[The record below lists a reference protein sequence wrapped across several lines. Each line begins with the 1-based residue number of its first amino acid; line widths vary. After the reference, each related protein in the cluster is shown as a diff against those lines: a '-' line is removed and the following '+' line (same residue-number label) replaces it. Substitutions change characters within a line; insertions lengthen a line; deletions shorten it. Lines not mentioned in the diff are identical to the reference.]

1 MRSKTGCT
9 ISDFEKDNR
18 MKRYAVLMTLFLCSL
33 PGFGSN
39 RQPSRSSQ
47 FHVNK
52 SQVSNKADRAK
63 RNAAAHARDGVKR
76 PSASVQTSMNT
87 ATKGHF
93 TARPF
98 GVSGNASA
106 ATVSFIAG
114 ARTAWAGEDDDE
126 TESVMGDFNGDG
138 KMDVA
143 KVTYVA
149 GEGPSY
155 QISVLLGNG
164 DGTFK
169 TAIVTAT
176 PSNADDP
183 ILVGD
188 VNGDGKDDI
197 IQVHPQGD
205 NCDRAQKLGAQ
216 AGAQARVPQG
226 AKPQTTLP
234 CGASIDVLISNGDGT
249 FATAVNYPVWPQSL
263 QGGLLTDVDGDGK
276 LDVLA
281 FDNQTPANVLVM
293 LGSGTG
299 TFATATSPGTLTT
312 SAPSGMI
319 FADFN
324 GDGKIDFAARTESNQ
339 LQVTLAS
346 GAGLYANAP
355 VSLATPDS
363 QYGACNSESGD
374 LNGDGKP
381 EIVSFNCEQN
391 TITIYV
397 NNGDGTFATGVYYNN
412 NSDQYQRISD
422 GAIADM
428 NGDGKN
434 DIVAINDD
442 AGDVSVFLGHGDGSV
457 TVEPPSYAVGGY
469 AWNTPLIGDFNGD
482 GIADVVESDDN
493 YNLVYLQGYGDATFR
508 AAPTYT
514 LPNSFDQGAYSYSVA
529 TGDFNGDGIPDV
541 VVGQVGNSGSTG
553 VTVYLGKGDGTF
565 YPGDSYGTATDMS
578 FVAVAD
584 FNGDGKA
591 DIAAIDRDN
600 DVVQIFLG
608 NGDGT
613 FSIGAAY
620 PTSSAEGSGA
630 QELVVGDFNKDGKM
644 DLAVANSN
652 SGDVGVL
659 LGHGDGTFAGAVS
672 YPITGYYAYDI
683 ATADLN
689 GDGYLDLAVTAYSDG
704 PAAVGILLSNSE
716 VPGTFGTA
724 QFVAV
729 NGEPQNIALGDLN
742 KDGKIDM
749 SVTEG
754 KGATFSGQIEI
765 FLNDGTGTFPT
776 APTAYPA
783 STFGGVTGDSYP
795 LDIQMFDMNG
805 DGNLDLVYVND
816 DYGTVAVALGN
827 GDGTIAAPVEFPT
840 TEYVEGLALAD
851 VNGDGAVDVLTGEDE
866 AGGFSVM
873 LNANGTGTSGNYT
886 FGAPA
891 PSATVAAGAS
901 ATYVLNLAG
910 LNGYTGTI
918 TFTCGEL
925 PTGATCSFNPASVV
939 STGNM
944 PLTTTLTITTTAAA
958 TASLMRPAR
967 PGSQPSSQSGS
978 PTLLASIGGMG
989 LFGLLLA
996 GTGKKGRQRRAGV
1009 ALAVMLLVMMVTVVA
1024 CDNDSAKKAS
1034 TSTPAGSYTVVVTST
1049 GTGTAAP
1056 THSVNLTMIVQ

>member
-1 MRSKTGCT
+1 
-9 ISDFEKDNR
+9 
-18 MKRYAVLMTLFLCSL
+18 MKRYVVLMTLFLCSL

-47 FHVNK
+47 FHANK
-52 SQVSNKADRAK
+52 SQASNKADRAK
-63 RNAAAHARDGVKR
+63 RNAAAHARDGAKR
-76 PSASVQTSMNT
+76 PSASVQRSMNT

-93 TARPF
+93 TTRPF
-98 GVSGNASA
+98 GVSSNASA

-114 ARTAWAGEDDDE
+114 ARTAWGGEDDDE
-126 TESVMGDFNGDG
+126 TESVLGDFNGDG

-149 GEGPSY
+149 GEGSSY

-164 DGTFK
+164 DGTFQ
-169 TAIVTAT
+169 TAIMTAT

-188 VNGDGKDDI
+188 VDGDGNDDI

-205 NCDRAQKLGAQ
+205 NCDRAQKAGAQ
-216 AGAQARVPQG
+216 TGGQARVPQG
-226 AKPQTTLP
+226 AKPQTSLP
-234 CGASIDVLISNGDGT
+234 CGASIDVLLSNGDGTFAAAVNYPVTGASLQGGLLTDIDGDGKLDILAFDDSTPSNVIEMLGNGDGT
-249 FATAVNYPVWPQSL
+249 FATASS
-263 QGGLLTDVDGDGK
+263 T
-276 LDVLA
+276 
-281 FDNQTPANVLVM
+281 T
-293 LGSGTG
+293 
-299 TFATATSPGTLTT
+299 TLTT
-312 SAPSGMI
+312 STPGNMI

-324 GDGKIDFAARTESNQ
+324 GDGKIDFAGRTESGQ

-346 GAGLYANAP
+346 GAGLFANAP

-363 QYGACNSESGD
+363 QYGACNSTAGD
-374 LNGDGKP
+374 LTGDGKP
-381 EIVSFNCEQN
+381 EIVSFNCGAN
-391 TITIYV
+391 TVTVYV

-412 NSDQYQRISD
+412 NSDQYQRIYD

-434 DIVAINDD
+434 DIVAINDE

-457 TVEPPSYAVGGY
+457 TVEPSSYAVGGY
-469 AWNTPLIGDFNGD
+469 AWYTPLIADFNGD
-482 GIADVVESDDN
+482 GIPDVVESDDL

-514 LPNSFDQGAYSYSVA
+514 LPNSFDQGAYTYSVA
-529 TGDFNGDGIPDV
+529 SGDFNGDGIPDV
-541 VVGQVGNSGSTG
+541 VVGQTRDYGSTG
-553 VTVYLGKGDGTF
+553 VVVYLGKGDGTF
-565 YPGDSYGTATDMS
+565 HPGDSYGYSPSMS
-578 FVAVAD
+578 FVAVGD
-584 FNGDGKA
+584 FNGDGKL
-591 DIAAIDRDN
+591 DIAAIDQAD
-600 DVVQIFLG
+600 DVLQIFLG

-613 FSIGAAY
+613 FSIGGTY
-620 PTSSAEGSGA
+620 PTSTAGNPAA

-644 DLAVANSN
+644 DIAVANAN

-659 LGHGDGTFAGAVS
+659 VGNGDGTFAAAVS
-672 YPITGYYAYDI
+672 YPITGYAPFYITA
-683 ATADLN
+683 ADLN
-689 GDGYLDLAVTAYSDG
+689 GDGYLDLAVTAYTDG
-704 PAAVGILLSNSE
+704 PAMVGVLLSNSE
-716 VPGTFGTA
+716 VPGTFGTVH
-724 QFVAV
+724 FVAV
-729 NGEPQNIALGDLN
+729 NGNPENIALGDLN
-742 KDGKIDM
+742 KDGKTDM
-749 SVTEG
+749 AVTEAD
-754 KGATFSGQIEI
+754 GATFDGQIEI
-765 FLNDGTGTFPT
+765 FLNDGTGTFSA
-776 APTAYPA
+776 APTAYTA
-783 STFGGVTGDSYP
+783 STFGGVSGDSYP

-816 DYGTVAVALGN
+816 DYGTVGVALGN

-851 VNGDGAVDVLTGEDE
+851 VNGDGAMDVLTGEDE

-886 FGAPA
+886 FGAPT
-891 PSATVAAGAS
+891 PSATVTAGAS
-901 ATYVLNLAG
+901 ATYLLNLAG
-910 LNGYTGTI
+910 LNGYSGTI

-925 PTGATCSFNPASVV
+925 PTGATCSFSPASVV

-944 PLTTTLTITTTAAA
+944 PLTTTLTITTTAAG
-958 TASLMRPAR
+958 TASLMRPAL
-967 PGSQPSSQSGS
+967 PGSQPGS
-978 PTLLASIGGMG
+978 PLLLASMGGMG

-1009 ALAVMLLVMMVTVVA
+1009 VLGVMLLLMMVSVVA
-1024 CDNDSAKKAS
+1024 CDSSSSTKAS